1 MTNIE
6 WNPILHV
13 LRRGAAIAI
22 ILFVL
27 FGVFPS
33 LYFVRDY
40 PGDPFLVSR
49 MQNSYEKYGYL
60 GIEIATVTWFWS
72 IMFRLFLIYPVYI
85 IISISVFMLPQTRK
99 SKIVCVLLLVL
110 LPILL
115 IIAERRIHILWHMI
129 NF

>member
-33 LYFVRDY
+33 LYFVHQVYFPLSEVLCPFIRR
-40 PGDPFLVSR
+40 PGLR
-49 MQNSYEKYGYL
+49 
-60 GIEIATVTWFWS
+60 A
-72 IMFRLFLIYPVYI
+72 
-85 IISISVFMLPQTRK
+85 
-99 SKIVCVLLLVL
+99 
-110 LPILL
+110 
-115 IIAERRIHILWHMI
+115 
-129 NF
+129 